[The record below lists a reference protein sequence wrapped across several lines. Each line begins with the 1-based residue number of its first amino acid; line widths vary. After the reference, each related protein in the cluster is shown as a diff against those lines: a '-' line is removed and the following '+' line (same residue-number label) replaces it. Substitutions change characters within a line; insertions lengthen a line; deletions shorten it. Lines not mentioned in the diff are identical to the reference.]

1 MLRHTSDALL
11 ETPHA
16 VATAVDLHTL
26 GHQLAEAVRPGG
38 AETGAFLDVWT
49 SQIMPRTI
57 EKRDLCIR
65 PMIRPRCVCVG
76 FASEE
81 W

>member
-1 MLRHTSDALL
+1 MPNLSKSLLKRERPLASCCATPSDALL

-57 EKRDLCIR
+57 EKRDLCI
-65 PMIRPRCVCVG
+65 
-76 FASEE
+76 
-81 W
+81 